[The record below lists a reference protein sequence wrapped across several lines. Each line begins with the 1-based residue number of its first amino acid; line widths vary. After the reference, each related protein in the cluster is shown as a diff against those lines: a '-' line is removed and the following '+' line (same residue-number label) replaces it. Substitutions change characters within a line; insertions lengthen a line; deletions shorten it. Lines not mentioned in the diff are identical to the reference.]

1 MKHKLIR
8 SLVLAALSAG
18 ASSQAGASGFALI
31 ENNASGQGNAF
42 AGAAATA
49 EDASTVWFNPAGMM
63 SLEKDQVVMVGHFI
77 SPDSSFS
84 DGGSTGA
91 AVLGSQPLTGPDDDG
106 GFNAMVANFYY
117 VAKLDENMKFGFGMT
132 TPFGLATRYDDNW
145 VGRYHA
151 VETDLKTINFNPSI
165 AYKLNEDLSV
175 GAGIN
180 IMLADVIFTS
190 AIDFGAICYA
200 ALTPA
205 TCTSLGAVPQQT
217 DGFADLHGDNFSS
230 PDFGFNLGLMYNLSE
245 ATRLGVAYRS
255 EVTLDVEGTADFT
268 VPSAAAFVLS
278 SGTFTDSGIN
288 SSVTLPQSLSVSV
301 KHDMTDL
308 TLLADITWT
317 GWSSFDELRIKY
329 DNVNQPDS
337 VTTESWEDVMRYSL
351 GADYKYSDALTLR
364 AGWAYDETPIPDGE
378 RRTARVPGND
388 RRWLSFGGTYMLDEE
403 FTIDVGYSH
412 LFISNTVINNT
423 YESSVPTLAATLT
436 GEYEAS
442 VDILSAQL
450 RWNY

>member
-8 SLVLAALSAG
+8 SLVLAALAAG
-18 ASSQAGASGFALI
+18 ASSQVSASGFALI
-31 ENNASGQGNAF
+31 ENNASGQGNAY
-42 AGAAATA
+42 AGAAAVA

-84 DGGSTGA
+84 NGGSTGA
-91 AVLGSQPLTGPDDDG
+91 ASLGSQPLTGPDDDG
-106 GFNAMVANFYY
+106 GFNALVANFYY
-117 VAKLDENMKFGFGMT
+117 VTKLDENMKFGFGMT
-132 TPFGLATRYDDNW
+132 TPFGLATRYNDNW

-165 AYKLNEDLSV
+165 AYKVDENLSV
-175 GAGIN
+175 GGGLN

-190 AIDFGAICYA
+190 AVDFGALCYA
-200 ALTPA
+200 VLNPA
-205 TCTSLGAVPQQT
+205 TCTSLNAAPQQT
-217 DGFADLHGDNFSS
+217 DGFADLHADNF
-230 PDFGFNLGLMYNLSE
+230 DKLALGFNLGLMYNISE

-255 EVTLDVEGTADFT
+255 EVTIDVKGTADFT
-268 VPSAAAFVLS
+268 VPAETSFVLS
-278 SGTFTDSGIN
+278 SGLFTDSGIT
-288 SSVTLPQSLSVSV
+288 SSVTLPQSLSVSMA
-301 KHDMTDL
+301 HEMTAL

-337 VTTESWEDVMRYSL
+337 VTTEAWEDVFRYSL
-351 GADYKYSDALTLR
+351 GADYQYSDALTLR
-364 AGWAYDETPIPDGE
+364 AGWAYDETPVPSGE
-378 RRTARVPGND
+378 LRTARVPGND
-388 RRWLSFGGTYMLDEE
+388 RRWISFGGTYTLDEE
-403 FTIDVGYSH
+403 FTIDIGYSH